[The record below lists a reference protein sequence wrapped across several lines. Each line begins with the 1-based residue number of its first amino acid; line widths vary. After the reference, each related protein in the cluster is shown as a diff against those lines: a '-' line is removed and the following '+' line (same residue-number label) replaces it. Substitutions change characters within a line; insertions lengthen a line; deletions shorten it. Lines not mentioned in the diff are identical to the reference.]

1 MFYNRGEVLSDQ
13 FDHFKLILSKRE
25 ARIQCRLG
33 FVRPQHL
40 SRNLGGHAGPSMY
53 LVSSPSIGNIIV
65 PQELQ

>member
-1 MFYNRGEVLSDQ
+1 MGGP
-13 FDHFKLILSKRE
+13 KRE

-40 SRNLGGHAGPSMY
+40 SRNLGGQAGPSMD